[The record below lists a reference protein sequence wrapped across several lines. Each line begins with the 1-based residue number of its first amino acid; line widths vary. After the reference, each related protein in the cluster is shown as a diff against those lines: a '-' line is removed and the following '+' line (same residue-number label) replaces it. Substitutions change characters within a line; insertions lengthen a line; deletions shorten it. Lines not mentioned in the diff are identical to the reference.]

1 MICDRVLTIY
11 DEPAGT
17 LLQNKLVE
25 VSRHYYAP
33 AEVYHSRFWE
43 SVQAGSRIDMMA
55 NIPDG
60 SAIRADQYA
69 IPEDGHVYRVVQ
81 AQHGLDDDGLPVTRL
96 SLRREE
102 ASYDIAKP

>member
-1 MICDRVLTIY
+1 MIYDRVLAIY

-17 LLQNKLVE
+17 PLQRKLVE
-25 VSRHYYAP
+25 VSRHYYSP

-43 SVQAGSRIDMMA
+43 SVQAGSRVDLMA
-55 NIPDG
+55 NVPDG
-60 SAIRADQYA
+60 GAIRADQYA

-81 AQHGLDDDGLPVTRL
+81 AQHGLDEDGLPVTRL

-102 ASYDIAKP
+102 TAYDVAKP